1 MRLSDDLA
9 KSRHLY
15 TRAIATLPDLL
26 LINIPAAFASASLP
40 FGRYYPVILET
51 IEERQEFEAFLQA
64 ERPAPIV
71 PDLLDCRASALT
83 TIDIVFALFD
93 PAIAGWPWLLL
104 CHWPADHVALAADQ
118 GDLFARGAYTIEIF
132 PDSAA
137 RAAAISQLLAILGT
151 HQCVQVVPV
160 TPTTPAGTA

>member
-1 MRLSDDLA
+1 MRLSDDITNN
-9 KSRHLY
+9 RHFY
-15 TRAIATLPDLL
+15 TRAIATLPDVL
-26 LINIPAAFASASLP
+26 LIDIPAAFASASLP
-40 FGRYYPVILET
+40 LGRYYPVILET

-64 ERPAPIV
+64 DRPAPIV
-71 PDLLDCRASALT
+71 PDLLDRRASALT

-93 PAIAGWPWLLL
+93 TTIAGWPWLLL

-118 GDLFARGAYTIEIF
+118 GDMFGRGAYTIEIF

>member
-9 KSRHLY
+9 INRHFY
-15 TRAIATLPDLL
+15 ARAIATLPDVL
-26 LINIPAAFASASLP
+26 LIDVSPAFASTSLP
-40 FGRYYPVILET
+40 LGRYYPVILET
-51 IEERQEFEAFLQA
+51 IEERQEFEVFLEA
-64 ERPAPIV
+64 DRPGPIV
-71 PDLLDCRASALT
+71 PDLLDRRASALT

-93 PAIAGWPWLLL
+93 PAITGWPWLLL

-118 GDLFARGAYTIEIF
+118 GDMFARGAYTIEIF

-137 RAAAISQLLAILGT
+137 RAAAISQLLAILRT
-151 HQCVQVVPV
+151 HQCVQVVQV

>member
-9 KSRHLY
+9 INRHLY
-15 TRAIATLPDLL
+15 TRAIATLPDVL
-26 LINIPAAFASASLP
+26 LIDVPLAFASTSLP
-40 FGRYYPVILET
+40 LGRYYPVILET

-64 ERPAPIV
+64 DRPAPIV
-71 PDLLDCRASALT
+71 PDLLDRRASALT

-93 PAIAGWPWLLL
+93 PTIAGWPWLLL
-104 CHWPADHVALAADQ
+104 CRWPADHVALAADQ
-118 GDLFARGAYTIEIF
+118 GDMFARDAYTIEIF

-160 TPTTPAGTA
+160 TPAAPAGTA